1 MIWPNYNDAMLKDMK
16 LEIDMDDNA
25 RVDIRILN
33 EEEAH
38 EYQNSWETSTS
49 SDWDA
54 IGIFIGG
61 VSQLTEEYH
70 SDEGMAL
77 ILEPTDDQPG
87 TGTIKI
93 YYLK

>member
-38 EYQNSWETSTS
+38 EYQNSWGTSTS
-49 SDWDA
+49 FDWDA

>member
-1 MIWPNYNDAMLKDMK
+1 MFWPNLDFIMFKDLKI
-16 LEIDMDDNA
+16 EIDMDDNA
-25 RVDIRILN
+25 QVDLRIVTD
-33 EEEAH
+33 EELQ
-38 EYQNSWETSTS
+38 EYQKNWETSTS
-49 SDWDA
+49 SDRDA